1 MWPHLGEESG
11 PVPELREGVL
21 TELLGGLLDEND
33 LYRGYDRDGAVE
45 SMVAVV
51 RYVTEKVTERLSGSE
66 PGAPVGRRLDHFAAR
81 GPTVHPFL
89 HSVLVPDK
97 KEADVGWLA
106 EEEELLTKIGATVY
120 DLRGEAGATIERRV
134 PLSRSGWIQHHLS
147 HVHRSGLLD
156 RPALVMAAFLQQV
169 TKKIGETLPAV
180 GTLAR
185 LPGSSDRNEIIRK
198 NMTAWYADSE
208 RICLLCPPR
217 LSLLASA
224 GYAGNRTVILC
235 DRRLRTQT

>member
-1 MWPHLGEESG
+1 M
-11 PVPELREGVL
+11 PELREGVL

-33 LYRGYDRDGAVE
+33 LYRGYDRDRAVE

-51 RYVTEKVTERLSGSE
+51 RYVTEKATERLSGGE

-106 EEEELLTKIGATVY
+106 EEEELLTKIGAAVY

-147 HVHRSGLLD
+147 HVHRRGPVDQPS
-156 RPALVMAAFLQQV
+156 LVMAMFLKQMA
-169 TKKIGETLPAV
+169 KKIGETLPAI

-185 LPGSSDRNEIIRK
+185 VPGSSDRNRIIGK
-198 NMTAWYADSE
+198 NMTTWQPNSE
-208 RICLLCPPR
+208 KICLTP
-217 LSLLASA
+217 
-224 GYAGNRTVILC
+224 
-235 DRRLRTQT
+235 DD